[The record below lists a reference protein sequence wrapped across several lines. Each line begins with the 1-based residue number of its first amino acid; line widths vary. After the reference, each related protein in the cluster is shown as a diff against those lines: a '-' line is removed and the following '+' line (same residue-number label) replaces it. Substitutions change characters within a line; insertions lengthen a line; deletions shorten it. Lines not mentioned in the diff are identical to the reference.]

1 MRVLS
6 AGITR
11 AHAPGSLR
19 EVKFPPYWLRRQP
32 RRPRLRAICLEA
44 SAVASLPAHPS
55 AVAGIFV
62 RTVAFDCVGIG
73 HRS

>member
-11 AHAPGSLR
+11 AHALGSLR

-32 RRPRLRAICLEA
+32 
-44 SAVASLPAHPS
+44 H
-55 AVAGIFV
+55 GHGFV
-62 RTVAFDCVGIG
+62 RHLQG
-73 HRS
+73 S